1 MALRLA
7 RLDRAGEM
15 DRASVEEQLL
25 GERRLARLRLRGAGF
40 EAAYFKF
47 NDTGQ

>member
-15 DRASVEEQLL
+15 NRASIEEQLL
-25 GERRLARLRLRGAGF
+25 GERRLARIRM
-40 EAAYFKF
+40 
-47 NDTGQ
+47 